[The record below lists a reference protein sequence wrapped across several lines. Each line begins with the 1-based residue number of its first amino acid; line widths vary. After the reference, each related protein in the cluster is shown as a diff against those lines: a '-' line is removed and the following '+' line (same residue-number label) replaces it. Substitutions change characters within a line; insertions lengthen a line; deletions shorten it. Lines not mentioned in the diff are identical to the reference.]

1 MYGLIWM
8 PIMVG
13 QSILT
18 VRSARFFPN
27 NKEITEGVRPVHLAL
42 YRKYRPSVFDDVCGQ
57 EHITTVLKYQAA
69 EGRVS
74 HAYLFCGSRGT
85 GKTTS
90 AKILA
95 KAVNCLSPVNGNP
108 CGKCEACVAVDSGAT
123 TDVVEMDA
131 ASNNGVDNI
140 RDLRDEVT
148 YAPAMLKRRVYII
161 DEVHMLSSS
170 AFNAL
175 LKTLEEPP
183 EHMLFILAT
192 TELHKLPATIISR
205 CQRFDFRRIGIDDIK
220 KRLHYI
226 ADAEGITLEDSAAE
240 KIARIAEG
248 GMRDAVSLFELCS
261 GGGAAVTDEHVRNTL
276 GVSGYAA
283 LCDTAKAVANK
294 DMKTLFSVMADVA
307 ETKDVAV
314 FWQELISFWRDML
327 VAKYAEDFKSYLDIT
342 ENEAE
347 MLSSTAEM
355 FPLGVLVYQ
364 SGVLDDAM
372 KTMVRS
378 PATKRVTAEL
388 SLVKMCQPAADSS
401 PDALLARIAELEDK
415 VKLLSAGV
423 VPVCHESAP
432 VKAVPVENAAEPVH
446 VSVSEVQNGSTEKA
460 ENFTNAENGGF
471 APVDDISAVVEKL
484 GQTLPS
490 MVLFFRESR
499 VEMSDDGCT
508 VRLIP
513 DKSFAYQML
522 AKDDTVRAI
531 AEAFLLSGVC
541 EKLPS
546 VIVEKAHEV
555 KKAAPADDLFGF

>member
-1 MYGLIWM
+1 M
-8 PIMVG
+8 
-13 QSILT
+13 
-18 VRSARFFPN
+18 
-27 NKEITEGVRPVHLAL
+27 HLAL

-95 KAVNCLSPVNGNP
+95 KAVNCLSPVGGNP
-108 CGKCEACVAVDSGAT
+108 CGKCEACIAIDSGAT

-183 EHMLFILAT
+183 EHVLFILAT

-220 KRLHYI
+220 RRLHYI

-240 KIARIAEG
+240 RIARIAEG

-261 GGGAAVTDEHVRNTL
+261 GGGTAVTDEHVHNTL
-276 GVSGYAA
+276 GVSGYTA
-283 LCDTAKAVANK
+283 LCDTAKAVANR
-294 DMKTLFSVMADVA
+294 DMKTLFSIMADVS
-307 ETKDVAV
+307 ETKDVSV

-342 ENEAE
+342 ESEAD
-347 MLSSTAEM
+347 MLRETAAM

-378 PATKRVTAEL
+378 PSTKRITAEL
-388 SLVKMCQPAADSS
+388 SIVKMCQPAADSS
-401 PDALLARIAELEDK
+401 PEALLARISELEDK

-423 VPVCHESAP
+423 VPAGNDTNAGKDVSADDKTVNP
-432 VKAVPVENAAEPVH
+432 VPVPEPEAEKECV
-446 VSVSEVQNGSTEKA
+446 VKESSAIAEKA
-460 ENFTNAENGGF
+460 GGF
-471 APVDDISAVVEKL
+471 SPVDNISAVVEKL
-484 GQTLPS
+484 GQKIPS
-490 MVLFFRESR
+490 MVLFFRESN

-508 VRLIP
+508 VRVLP

-522 AKDDTVRAI
+522 SKEDTVRAI
-531 AEAFLLSGVC
+531 SEAFLLSGVC

-546 VIVEKAHEV
+546 VIVEKVGEQ
-555 KKAAPADDLFGF
+555 KKTTPADDLFDL

>member
-1 MYGLIWM
+1 
-8 PIMVG
+8 
-13 QSILT
+13 
-18 VRSARFFPN
+18 
-27 NKEITEGVRPVHLAL
+27 VHLAL

-108 CGKCEACVAVDSGAT
+108 CGKCEACVAIDSGAT

-148 YAPAMLKRRVYII
+148 YAPAMLKKRVYII
-161 DEVHMLSSS
+161 DEVHMLSTS

-183 EHMLFILAT
+183 EHVLFILAT

-220 KRLHYI
+220 KRLHFI

-240 KIARIAEG
+240 RIARIAEG

-261 GGGAAVTDEHVRNTL
+261 GGGAAVTDEHVHDTL
-276 GVSGYAA
+276 GVSGYTA
-283 LCDTAKAVANK
+283 LCDTAKAVAK
-294 DMKTLFSVMADVA
+294 RDMKTLFKVIAEIA
-307 ETKDVAV
+307 ETKDVSV

-342 ENEAE
+342 ESEAE
-347 MLSSTAEM
+347 MLRETAAM

-378 PATKRVTAEL
+378 PATKRITAEL

-401 PDALLARIAELEDK
+401 PEALLARISELEDK
-415 VKLLSAGV
+415 VKLLSAGA
-423 VPVCHESAP
+423 VPVYQSADEAKNVSAEQVLVAVPVTDENAP
-432 VKAVPVENAAEPVH
+432 VKDE
-446 VSVSEVQNGSTEKA
+446 SSSI
-460 ENFTNAENGGF
+460 AENGDCGF
-471 APVDDISAVVEKL
+471 LPVDDISAVVEKL
-484 GQTLPS
+484 GQTTPS
-490 MVLFFRESR
+490 MVLFFRESKA
-499 VEMSDDGCT
+499 EISDDGTT

-522 AKDDTVRAI
+522 SKEETVRAI

-541 EKLPS
+541 DKLPS
-546 VIVEKAHEV
+546 VIVEKAQEV
-555 KKAAPADDLFGF
+555 KKTSPADDLFGF